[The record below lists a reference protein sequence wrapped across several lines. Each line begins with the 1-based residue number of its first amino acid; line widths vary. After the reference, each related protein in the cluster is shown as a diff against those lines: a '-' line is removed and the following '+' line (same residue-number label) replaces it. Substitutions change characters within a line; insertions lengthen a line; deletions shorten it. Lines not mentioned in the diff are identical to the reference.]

1 MFYFVRH
8 GKTDYSERNTKIYQG
23 FGVNLSKLSEVG
35 INQIKETAKDERLK
49 DADII
54 ICSPYTRAVQTA
66 SILSKELGIDI
77 AIETDLYEW
86 LANKNFIYE
95 DDKTAERAYE
105 EYINNR
111 GEYPLGKEMAWENA
125 LSIKERVLGVLDK
138 YSSYKK
144 VIIAC
149 HGMMIQATTEGKYP
163 ACGEL
168 VEFNIKNESYKPGL
182 VRS

>member
-23 FGVNLSKLSEVG
+23 FGVNLSKLSEEG
-35 INQIKETAKDERLK
+35 IRQIKKTAKDERLK

-66 SILSKELGIDI
+66 SILSKELDIDI
-77 AIETDLYEW
+77 VIETDLYEW

-95 DDKTAERAYE
+95 DDKTAEKAYE
-105 EYINNR
+105 EYENNH
-111 GEYPLGKEMAWENA
+111 GEYPDGKEMVWESA
-125 LSIKERVLGVLDK
+125 LSIKERVLRVLNK

-144 VIIAC
+144 VVIAC
-149 HGMMIQATTEGKYP
+149 HGMMIQATTQGKHP
-163 ACGEL
+163 ACGEI
-168 VEFNIKNESYKPGL
+168 VEFDVKYE
-182 VRS
+182 